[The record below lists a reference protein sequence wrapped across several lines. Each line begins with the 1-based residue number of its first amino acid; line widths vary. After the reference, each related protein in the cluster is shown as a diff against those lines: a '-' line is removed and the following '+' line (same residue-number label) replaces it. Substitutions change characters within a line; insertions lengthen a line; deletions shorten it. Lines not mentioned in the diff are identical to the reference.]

1 MQFQPL
7 DNPIW
12 QSLITRHS
20 NLAIA
25 NDVAARY
32 PAAVAPFAAVANGSE
47 AAGKRLKEIVGPGES
62 VYLVGVAP
70 PLGSGWQVLQ
80 QTSIAQMVCHARIE
94 PKPGPQ
100 FRALTDADR
109 DDMLGLTARVFP
121 GYFRERTNEMGRYLG
136 IYAGST
142 LAAMAGERMCLDGY
156 VEISAVCTHPDFTS
170 RGFAAHLVAELC
182 NEILSRR
189 LTPILHVNWEN
200 ARARALYAKLG
211 FIDRADVA
219 LWSVERVRSSE

>member
-1 MQFQPL
+1 MDSHPL
-7 DNPIW
+7 DNPLW
-12 QSLITRHS
+12 QSLTTKHAG
-20 NLAIA
+20 LAIA

-32 PAAVAPFAAVANGSE
+32 PAAVAPFAAVANASRE
-47 AAGKRLKEIVGPGES
+47 AGDRLRQIIEPGES

-70 PLGSGWQVLQ
+70 PLDAGWQVLL

-109 DDMLGLTARVFP
+109 ADMIELTTRVFP
-121 GYFRERTNEMGRYLG
+121 GYFRARTNEMGRYIG
-136 IYAGST
+136 IYAGNT

-170 RGFAAHLVAELC
+170 RGFAAHLVGELC
-182 NEILSRR
+182 HEILSRR
-189 LTPILHVNWEN
+189 LTPFLHVSWEN

-211 FIDRADVA
+211 FVDRASVA
-219 LWSVERVRSSE
+219 LWSVLRED